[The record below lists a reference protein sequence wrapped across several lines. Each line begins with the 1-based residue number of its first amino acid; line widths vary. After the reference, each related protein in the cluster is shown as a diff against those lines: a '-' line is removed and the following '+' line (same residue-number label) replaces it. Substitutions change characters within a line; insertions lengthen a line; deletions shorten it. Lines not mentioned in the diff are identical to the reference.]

1 MLAAAR
7 CNLFSYSLAA
17 YQNNWTTLNIKNQEV
32 LEAHIKVI
40 EKEPRKH
47 KFGILKDLAQEVE
60 QASKIANDDVEPS
73 KIEVNDQDQRLF
85 FGEEFCDSGPSET
98 KPEKSKSS
106 EDDKASPGE
115 KLIDYEKDFDEFMS
129 SSNILLPSQLLMDD
143 SLFNATSMDSNGDI
157 FDSLVPSQAD
167 SSQDLLSSKDN
178 SVQLNK
184 NPSKKANDVSKWFNL
199 FSDLDPL
206 NQQTE
211 QDDASKNLHAA

>member
-17 YQNNWTTLNIKNQEV
+17 YQTNWTAINLKNQEV

-47 KFGILKDLAQEVE
+47 NFGILKELQQEVE
-60 QASKIANDDVEPS
+60 EIDKASKQQGEEAPKLDDG
-73 KIEVNDQDQRLF
+73 DQRLF
-85 FGEEFCDSGPSET
+85 FGEEFCDREKSET
-98 KPEKSKSS
+98 KNEENKSS
-106 EDDKASPGE
+106 EVDNG
-115 KLIDYEKDFDEFMS
+115 KLIDYEKDFDEFMAS
-129 SSNILLPSQLLMDD
+129 SSILLPSQLLMDD
-143 SLFNATSMDSNGDI
+143 SLFNVEVTNTDLLGSS
-157 FDSLVPSQAD
+157 VPSQAD
-167 SSQDLLSSKDN
+167 PMQSNSDLLSSGGN
-178 SVQLNK
+178 SIQLNK
-184 NPSKKANDVSKWFNL
+184 NPSKKASDVSKWFNL